1 MAQKP
6 AKPRT
11 VKASTIEIRV
21 KRRPERVMTGGRATG
36 KPKLTPVGTDDA
48 YTRDKGGGLTK
59 YNGISTV
66 TDK

>member
-11 VKASTIEIRV
+11 IKASTIEIRV
-21 KRRPERVMTGGRATG
+21 KSRPERGITGGRPAAR
-36 KPKLTPVGTDDA
+36 LTPVGTDDA
-48 YTRDKGGGLTK
+48 YTRDRGGGLTK
-59 YNGISTV
+59 YNGLSTV